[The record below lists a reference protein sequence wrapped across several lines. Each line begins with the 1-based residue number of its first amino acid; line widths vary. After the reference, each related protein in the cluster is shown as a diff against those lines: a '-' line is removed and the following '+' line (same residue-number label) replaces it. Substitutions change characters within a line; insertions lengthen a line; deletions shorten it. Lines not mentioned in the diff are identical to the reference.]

1 MSKYVYV
8 GKVISRYFST
18 QYRKYAAKYL
28 FFFYIMFPSF
38 YTDSVTKNSL
48 KKTDKINFSIENY

>member
-38 YTDSVTKNSL
+38 YTDSVTKKFDFYL
-48 KKTDKINFSIENY
+48 IF